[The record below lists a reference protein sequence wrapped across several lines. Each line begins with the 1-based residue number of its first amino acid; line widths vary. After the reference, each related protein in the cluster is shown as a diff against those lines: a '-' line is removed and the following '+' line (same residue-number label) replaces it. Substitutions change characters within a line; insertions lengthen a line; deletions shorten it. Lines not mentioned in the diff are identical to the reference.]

1 MGFIFILRESFNKTI
16 ENDKQQERIINKIL
30 NLKFST
36 IITVKEASFDITD
49 YNYCKNN
56 ICLCIRW
63 DVFFKQITEWTKV
76 HGMDVTT
83 VGFISGSE
91 IKSRVKELPLLEI
104 SQDVFFSIYHLGI
117 FGMFFALIGFG
128 SQKVFSCSLYFCAL
142 IYSVSWFCLF
152 CFVLGCFVVWSSLVI
167 FEFF

>member
-1 MGFIFILRESFNKTI
+1 
-16 ENDKQQERIINKIL
+16 
-30 NLKFST
+30 
-36 IITVKEASFDITD
+36 
-49 YNYCKNN
+49 
-56 ICLCIRW
+56 
-63 DVFFKQITEWTKV
+63 
-76 HGMDVTT
+76 MDVTT

-128 SQKVFSCSLYFCAL
+128 SQKVFSCFLYFCAL

-152 CFVLGCFVVWSSLVI
+152 CFSFVLGCFVVWSSLVI
-167 FEFF
+167 FVFFLNIIICLFFACMFSLMIGQYTILNVQNICD